1 MATDVI
7 ARSLAA
13 KALQGGGTGGDVSK
27 EYVDSNLEKKV
38 DKAQGSSANPR
49 IYGVDESGNQTT
61 YFATQTPNANT
72 IPLRDAS
79 GRFQVADGVAPK
91 QAVNK
96 GQLDALG
103 TTIDEKIA
111 GVAMLSEQ
119 NTFTDLNTFKEAT
132 QFDKGLESD
141 DNIVIT
147 NAALKVMSNT
157 ENGDGTQND
166 HVAQYKATG
175 IRLEENGN
183 AYDLELPQK
192 SGTIAT
198 LADVAG
204 GDIPFQYSEFV
215 TESVLGTKEDG
226 WRLTDDDADIAIY
239 HRNTISQTGMTIS
252 KSHIGLQATEDV
264 EEGTNAA
271 VVAMSSDIVS
281 MYINAAD
288 GTSSTN
294 LTLDKDGAKLNDVKI
309 ATATDLEGKLNV
321 LEESAVNQVYA
332 KTQNGNEG
340 ISYTYSAEGGTIAQR
355 SAAGTL
361 AVEDPTQEQD
371 AANKKYVDKACA
383 AIPSGVEITNV
394 PGATAGVVAEND
406 FIKLTS
412 NPNEY
417 ITKEGKKYNLSSD
430 RSTQDSYTYVYNGY
444 LNNRDLQESIEITV
458 SSRSWVLNAAK
469 LLTDKTFAN
478 GQLGGISIKSD
489 SSDGLEVSNVDGN
502 LSIYGALDA
511 DIAGRASKRPITTV
525 NLNKAVLA
533 ALTDTE
539 KITPT
544 PEQVTSFKGTWS
556 IKDSTD
562 TKTTSIDNSSTDDQY
577 PSAKAVYDFVGSEIT
592 DSLKN
597 VVDITSNQEIT
608 GTKTFSGNTLK
619 VQSVDNASD
628 YAMYNSNQV
637 YIVNNTDKTITSYN
651 SDKISFTPDVDA
663 ANTYFYSFPSKSGT
677 IALTSDISSSSASQV
692 VVLDPDAAQNGT
704 LTQDQFDILQ
714 NDSTAR
720 IELNNEYYV
729 LMDDDHTPGV
739 ISYTH
744 SGWNGD
750 APQDKSINI
759 TKNTKAW
766 TLVTGC
772 STYYKH
778 YIQLEV
784 GGKGIYYNFSST
796 QSTAYTNDT
805 LPAMPIE
812 AMATFVIIANGYY
825 STVSGLI
832 YRAAADNSLK
842 AILHGLY
849 TTNGTT
855 MTYLTENGADVTFI
869 SDSPV
874 KL

>member
-96 GQLDALG
+96 EQLDALG

-147 NAALKVMSNT
+147 NAALKVMSNI

-192 SGTIAT
+192 SGIIAT

-271 VVAMSSDIVS
+271 VVAMGSNIVS

-288 GTSSTN
+288 GASSTN

-309 ATATDLEGKLNV
+309 ATVVDLEGKVNTLA
-321 LEESAVNQVYA
+321 ESVVNQVYA

-340 ISYTYSAEGGTIAQR
+340 ISYSYAAEGGTIAQR

-383 AIPSGVEITNV
+383 TIPSGVEITNV

-478 GQLGGISIKSD
+478 GQLGGVSIKSD

-533 ALTDTE
+533 ALTDAE

-562 TKTTSIDNSSTDDQY
+562 TKTTSIDSSSTDDQY
-577 PSAKAVYDFVGSEIT
+577 PSAKAVYDFVEGEVAMSRFKVST
-592 DSLKN
+592 SL
-597 VVDITSNQEIT
+597 
-608 GTKTFSGNTLK
+608 
-619 VQSVDNASD
+619 
-628 YAMYNSNQV
+628 M
-637 YIVNNTDKTITSYN
+637 
-651 SDKISFTPDVDA
+651 
-663 ANTYFYSFPSKSGT
+663 
-677 IALTSDISSSSASQV
+677 
-692 VVLDPDAAQNGT
+692 
-704 LTQDQFDILQ
+704 
-714 NDSTAR
+714 
-720 IELNNEYYV
+720 
-729 LMDDDHTPGV
+729 
-739 ISYTH
+739 
-744 SGWNGD
+744 
-750 APQDKSINI
+750 
-759 TKNTKAW
+759 
-766 TLVTGC
+766 
-772 STYYKH
+772 
-778 YIQLEV
+778 
-784 GGKGIYYNFSST
+784 
-796 QSTAYTNDT
+796 
-805 LPAMPIE
+805 
-812 AMATFVIIANGYY
+812 
-825 STVSGLI
+825 
-832 YRAAADNSLK
+832 
-842 AILHGLY
+842 
-849 TTNGTT
+849 
-855 MTYLTENGADVTFI
+855 
-869 SDSPV
+869 
-874 KL
+874 